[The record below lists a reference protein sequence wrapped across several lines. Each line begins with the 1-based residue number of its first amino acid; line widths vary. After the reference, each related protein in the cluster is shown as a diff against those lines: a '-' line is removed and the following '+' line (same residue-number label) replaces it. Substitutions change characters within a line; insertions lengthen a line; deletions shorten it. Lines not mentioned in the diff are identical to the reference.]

1 MSDRRQQILDAAI
14 AVLGTRGLR
23 ALTHRAVDAQAGLP
37 EGSTSNGYR
46 TRDALVGAVLDRL
59 VEIET
64 QVWQRLV
71 AERTGPPASPDEL
84 AQLVGAMVLQLTGP
98 ARHLTLARHAAF
110 HEAAF
115 QPELQDRIRTA
126 RDRLAAWGTP
136 WIAALSSPDPR
147 TDYLSMLALVD
158 GLVAIQL
165 ACPDADFDPVPA
177 IRTMLAGLSAGSS
190 QNAASRKPRR

>member
-1 MSDRRQQILDAAI
+1 MSDRRQQTLDAAI

-23 ALTHRAVDAQAGLP
+23 ALTHRAVDAQASLP

-71 AERTGPPASPDEL
+71 DERAAPPASPEEF
-84 AQLVGAMVLQLTGP
+84 AQLIAAMVHQLTGA
-98 ARHLTLARHAAF
+98 ARHLTLARHAVF

-115 QPELQDRIRTA
+115 QPELQGKIRAA
-126 RDRLAAWGTP
+126 RDRLAAWGIP
-136 WIAALSSPDPR
+136 WVARLGSTDPR

-165 ACPDADFDPVPA
+165 ACPDPDFDPTPA
-177 IRTMLAGLSAGSS
+177 IRTMLAGITAH
-190 QNAASRKPRR
+190 